1 MRRATALET
10 CSVRWPDRHGSGYA
24 VPPVLACPAPVPRFL
39 DDCLVSQSSTT
50 PNRIGKYRV
59 LRRVAVGGTAEIYE
73 ARLDGIG
80 GFQRTFAIK
89 RILPH
94 LSERPEFIDMLVEEA
109 KIAGLLSHAN
119 IVQIMDLGQE
129 DGSCFIAMEYVSGP
143 DLGQVLKRCAQKGIT
158 LPVPHAVFIVV
169 EMLKALE
176 YAHTRQVVRDGEL
189 LPLDV
194 VHRDISPP
202 NILLSLQGEVKLT
215 DFGIAKASVNALET
229 VSGVIKGRFDYM
241 SPEQSAGDPVD
252 PRTDLFATGV
262 VLYQMLTGTHPF
274 TRSSEPATLD
284 AIRAGD
290 FTPPSALNPD
300 VPHALEQVIAKALS
314 VDPDDRWPDAT
325 SVKDVL
331 DQFFHEAGFI
341 FTHSTL
347 AAFLRGLFPEFN
359 TKPTPR
365 PSIDND
371 VTRPIPHPDADFG
384 AEEDAERPTRITWDE
399 DPVEDASAEDIL
411 AGLAPIGTRD
421 LSRVETHLRT
431 RSVLDDLPDMSR
443 SVSLGDVAGL
453 GDEST
458 LIRPSP
464 LDGEDA
470 DDDWSN
476 ASTQIRTSPLPD
488 DAEDDAM
495 VLPEPEEWGDPETR
509 INATPQ
515 KGTDASSSAAA
526 ASPPPEQ
533 RAGVP
538 TVADRAPPPRAAPAL
553 APTPAATMTAQ
564 PAPPPPSGLTQAL
577 YILGGAIAASG
588 LVFVGGL
595 LGVQY
600 ARLNTANGIGDT
612 PQVEMVY
619 PDDAAVTVNGTRVQ
633 GRGPHLLGAGRH
645 LVRME
650 AEDQPPVEAWITLE
664 PHEYRIL
671 RFQSVAAED

>member
-1 MRRATALET
+1 M
-10 CSVRWPDRHGSGYA
+10 
-24 VPPVLACPAPVPRFL
+24 
-39 DDCLVSQSSTT
+39 SQSSTT
-50 PNRIGKYRV
+50 PTRTDRV

-129 DGSCFIAMEYVSGP
+129 DGSCFIAMEYVGGP

-176 YAHTRQVVRDGEL
+176 YAHTRQVVRDGDL

-274 TRSSEPATLD
+274 TRASEPATLD

-359 TKPTPR
+359 TKPAPR

-371 VTRPIPHPDADFG
+371 VTSSDPHLDADFG
-384 AEEDAERPTRITWDE
+384 VEEDAERPTRITWDE

-470 DDDWSN
+470 EDDWSN
-476 ASTQIRTSPLPD
+476 ASTQIRPSPLPG
-488 DAEDDAM
+488 DADEDDGM

-509 INATPQ
+509 INAAPP
-515 KGTDASSSAAA
+515 KGAEASDPASPAAA
-526 ASPPPEQ
+526 RPEE

-538 TVADRAPPPRAAPAL
+538 TVADRAPPPRAVPAL
-553 APTPAATMTAQ
+553 APPPAAPMATP
-564 PAPPPPSGLTQAL
+564 PAPHPPSGLTQVL

-600 ARLNTANGIGDT
+600 ARLNTADGIGDT
-612 PQVEMVY
+612 PKVEMVY
-619 PDDAAVTVNGTRVQ
+619 PDEATVTVNGTRVQ

-645 LVRME
+645 LVRMV

-664 PHEYRIL
+664 PSEYRIL
-671 RFQSVAAED
+671 RFQSVEAAD

>member
-1 MRRATALET
+1 MGSSVSWSRATPT
-10 CSVRWPDRHGSGYA
+10 
-24 VPPVLACPAPVPRFL
+24 
-39 DDCLVSQSSTT
+39 
-50 PNRIGKYRV
+50 RIGKYRV

-94 LSERPEFIDMLVEEA
+94 LSEQPEFVDMLVEEA

-129 DGSCFIAMEYVSGP
+129 QGACFIAMEYVRGP
-143 DLGQVLKRCAQKGIT
+143 DLGQVLGRCGQKGIT
-158 LPVPHAVFIVV
+158 LPVPHAVFVV
-169 EMLKALE
+169 IEMLKALE
-176 YAHTRQVVRDGEL
+176 YAHTRQVVRDGQL
-189 LPLDV
+189 VPLDV

-300 VPHALEQVIAKALS
+300 VPHGLEQIVARSLA
-314 VDPDDRWPDAT
+314 VDPDDRFADAT
-325 SVKDVL
+325 AMKDAL
-331 DQFFHEAGFI
+331 DRFFHEAGFI

-347 AAFLRGLFPEFN
+347 AAFLKGLFPEREGR
-359 TKPTPR
+359 TR
-365 PSIDND
+365 D
-371 VTRPIPHPDADFG
+371 VPAPDDDETRPLPPVVDSPSAD
-384 AEEDAERPTRITWDE
+384 DDERPTRIAWDDE
-399 DPVEDASAEDIL
+399 PGDEASADDIL
-411 AGLAPIGTRD
+411 SGLAPIGTRD
-421 LSRVETHLRT
+421 LGRVETQLRT
-431 RSVLDDLPDMSR
+431 RSMIDNLQDMSK

-464 LDGEDA
+464 LDGGE
-470 DDDWSN
+470 DDWSN
-476 ASTQIRTSPLPD
+476 ASTQIRPSPLSGATRDGLDLELDDD
-488 DAEDDAM
+488 DA
-495 VLPEPEEWGDPETR
+495 VLLPDPEEWGDAETR
-509 INATPQ
+509 IKAPKAEPTRPAPAPSKAATSIE
-515 KGTDASSSAAA
+515 A
-526 ASPPPEQ
+526 
-533 RAGVP
+533 
-538 TVADRAPPPRAAPAL
+538 RAPAPRAVPRPQPA
-553 APTPAATMTAQ
+553 
-564 PAPPPPSGLTQAL
+564 PAPPPPAPASGLAQLL
-577 YILGGAIAASG
+577 YILGGALAATG

-600 ARLNTANGIGDT
+600 AKIDATGGSGDT
-612 PQVEMVY
+612 PKVEMVY
-619 PDDAAVTVNGTRVQ
+619 PEGASVTVNGVNID

-645 LVRME
+645 LVRMK
-650 AEDQPPVEAWITLE
+650 PPGGTQVEAWITLE
-664 PHEYRIL
+664 PREYRIL
-671 RFQSVAAED
+671 RFETVTDRD

>member
-1 MRRATALET
+1 MSE
-10 CSVRWPDRHGSGYA
+10 P
-24 VPPVLACPAPVPRFL
+24 
-39 DDCLVSQSSTT
+39 STT
-50 PNRIGKYRV
+50 PARIGKYRIR
-59 LRRVAVGGTAEIYE
+59 RRVAVGGTAEIYE

-94 LSERPEFIDMLVEEA
+94 LSERPEFVDMLVEEA

-129 DGSCFIAMEYVSGP
+129 GGTCFIAMEYVGGP
-143 DLGQVLKRCAQKGIT
+143 DLGQVLTRCAQKGIT
-158 LPVPHAVFIVV
+158 LPVPHALFVV
-169 EMLKALE
+169 IEMLKALE
-176 YAHTRQVVRDGEL
+176 YAHTRQVVRDGDL

-241 SPEQSAGDPVD
+241 SPEQSTGDPVD

-274 TRSSEPATLD
+274 TRDSEPATLD
-284 AIRAGD
+284 AIRAGEY
-290 FTPPSALNPD
+290 TPASELNPD
-300 VPHALEQVIAKALS
+300 VPYALEQLIAKALT

-325 SVKDVL
+325 ALKEVL
-331 DQFFHEAGFI
+331 DQFFHESGFI

-371 VTRPIPHPDADFG
+371 ETRPIPAPDSSIGEDDVD
-384 AEEDAERPTRITWDE
+384 DAERPTRIAWDDE
-399 DPVEDASAEDIL
+399 GPADDASAEDIL
-411 AGLAPIGTRD
+411 AGLAPIGSRD

-431 RSVLDDLPDMSR
+431 RSVIEDLPDLSQ

-464 LDGEDA
+464 LEGGTV

-476 ASTQIRTSPLPD
+476 AATRIRSSPLADSADD
-488 DAEDDAM
+488 DAV
-495 VLPEPEEWGDPETR
+495 VLPEPEEWGDAETR
-509 INATPQ
+509 IKAPPKGISEAPATERRTPATSAYRQ
-515 KGTDASSSAAA
+515 SSPERETAIEHR
-526 ASPPPEQ
+526 ASPPNS
-533 RAGVP
+533 
-538 TVADRAPPPRAAPAL
+538 
-553 APTPAATMTAQ
+553 AATATTPLPPQ
-564 PAPPPPSGLTQAL
+564 PQSGLTQAL
-577 YILGGAIAASG
+577 YILGGALAASG

-595 LGVQY
+595 LGLQY
-600 ARLNTANGIGDT
+600 ARINAPHSIGDT
-612 PQVEMVY
+612 PKVEMVY
-619 PDDAAVTVNGTRVQ
+619 PDAATVTVNGTRIE

-645 LVRME
+645 FVRME
-650 AEDQPPVEAWITLE
+650 AADQPSIEAWITLE

-671 RFQSVAAED
+671 RFQSAAATD